1 MSGAVVIVSV
11 VAAAAVA
18 GKVTATISCHADAAI
33 ITGLKAAVMNIIHLR
48 LDY

>member
-11 VAAAAVA
+11 VA

-33 ITGLKAAVMNIIHLR
+33 ITGLTAAVMNIIHLR
-48 LDY
+48 LDC

>member
-18 GKVTATISCHADAAI
+18 GKVTATISCHTDAAI
-33 ITGLKAAVMNIIHLR
+33 TGMKAAVMNVIHLR
-48 LDY
+48 LD